1 MKSPRGAVVRVQ
13 LAQQDRKVFTLQTLS
28 ERDPD
33 DQFTDMVGKVTG
45 FSLHAGVAT
54 SAHEREKLER
64 LCRYLSANRALRVQ
78 SASQVVGM
86 V

>member
-1 MKSPRGAVVRVQ
+1 MQ
-13 LAQQDRKVFTLQTLS
+13 LAQQGRKVFTLQNLS

-45 FSLHAGVAT
+45 FSLHAGAAT
-54 SAHEREKLER
+54 SAHERGKLER
-64 LCRYLSANRALRVQ
+64 LCHLSANRALRVQ

>member
-1 MKSPRGAVVRVQ
+1 MKSPRGAVSRVQ
-13 LAQQDRKVFTLQTLS
+13 LAQQGRKVFKLQTLS
-28 ERDPD
+28 ERDPA
-33 DQFTDMVGKVTG
+33 DQFTDVVGKVAG
-45 FSLHAGVAT
+45 SSLHAGVAT
-54 SAHEREKLER
+54 SAHERKKLKR